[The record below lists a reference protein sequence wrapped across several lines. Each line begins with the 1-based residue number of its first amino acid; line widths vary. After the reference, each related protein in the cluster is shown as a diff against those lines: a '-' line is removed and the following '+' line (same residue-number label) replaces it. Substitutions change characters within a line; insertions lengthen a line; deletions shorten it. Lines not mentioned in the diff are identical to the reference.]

1 MNKVILMGRLTKDVE
16 LRYTQTGKA
25 VAMFTIAVDRKKG
38 ENAPANAPTA
48 DFIPCV
54 AWEKLAEIAGNYL
67 AKGRQV
73 LVEGHIQVRSYKAK
87 DGSNRYTTEIIL
99 EKMEFVG
106 SKSDNENSAGSQ
118 GNYGQQGFGFGNGG
132 SDEDIPF

>member
-1 MNKVILMGRLTKDVE
+1 MNKVILMGRLAKDVE

-25 VAMFTIAVDRKKG
+25 VATFTLAVDRKKG

-54 AWEKLAEIAGNYL
+54 AWDKLAEIAGNYL

>member
-1 MNKVILMGRLTKDVE
+1 MNKVILMGRLAKDVD

-25 VAMFTIAVDRKKG
+25 VATFTLAVDRKKG
-38 ENAPANAPTA
+38 ENVPANAPTA

-54 AWEKLAEIAGNYL
+54 AWDKLAEIAGNYL

-106 SKSDNENSAGSQ
+106 SKSDNENNANN
-118 GNYGQQGFGFGNGG
+118 GNYGQQGFGFDNGG

>member
-1 MNKVILMGRLTKDVE
+1 MNKVILMGRLAKDVE

-25 VAMFTIAVDRKKG
+25 VATFTLAVDRKKG

>member
-1 MNKVILMGRLTKDVE
+1 MNKVILMGRLAKDVE

-25 VAMFTIAVDRKKG
+25 VATFTLAVDRKKG
-38 ENAPANAPTA
+38 ENAPANTPTA

-54 AWEKLAEIAGNYL
+54 AWDKLGELAGNYL

-73 LVEGHIQVRSYKAK
+73 LVEGRMQVRSYKAK

>member
-25 VAMFTIAVDRKKG
+25 VATFNLAVDRKKG
-38 ENAPANAPTA
+38 ENANGPTA

-54 AWEKLAEIAGNYL
+54 AWDKLAEIAGNYL
-67 AKGRQV
+67 SKGRQA
-73 LVEGHIQVRSYKAK
+73 LVEGHMQVRNYDAQ
-87 DGSNRYTTEIIL
+87 DGSKRYVTEVITEKL
-99 EKMEFVG
+99 ELIGNNGGNAGG
-106 SKSDNENSAGSQ
+106 SNKNS
-118 GNYGQQGFGFGNGG
+118 QQGGNSFGGTPVP

>member
-1 MNKVILMGRLTKDVE
+1 MNKVILMGRLAKDVE

-25 VAMFTIAVDRKKG
+25 VATFTLAVDRKKG

-54 AWEKLAEIAGNYL
+54 AWDKLAEIAGNYL
-67 AKGRQV
+67 SKGRQA

-118 GNYGQQGFGFGNGG
+118 GNYGQQGFGFDNGG

>member
-1 MNKVILMGRLTKDVE
+1 MNKVILMGRLAKDVD

-25 VAMFTIAVDRKKG
+25 VATFTLAVDRKKG

-54 AWEKLAEIAGNYL
+54 AWDKLAEIAGNYL
-67 AKGRQV
+67 SKGRQA

>member
-1 MNKVILMGRLTKDVE
+1 MNKVILMGRLAKDVE

-25 VAMFTIAVDRKKG
+25 VATFTLAVDRKKG
-38 ENAPANAPTA
+38 ENAPANTPTA

-54 AWEKLAEIAGNYL
+54 AWDKLGELAGNYL

-73 LVEGHIQVRSYKAK
+73 LVEGRMQVRSYKAK

-106 SKSDNENSAGSQ
+106 SKSDNENNANN
-118 GNYGQQGFGFGNGG
+118 GNYGQQGFGFDNGG

>member
-1 MNKVILMGRLTKDVE
+1 MNKVILMGRLTKDEE

-25 VAMFTIAVDRKKG
+25 VATFTLAVDRKTG

-54 AWEKLAEIAGNYL
+54 AWDKLAEIADNYL
-67 AKGRQV
+67 SKGRQA

-87 DGSNRYTTEIIL
+87 DGSNRYTTEVIL

-106 SKSDNENSAGSQ
+106 SKSDNENNANN
-118 GNYGQQGFGFGNGG
+118 GNYGQQGFGFDNGG